1 MTTAAKVARLLVL
14 GMMASCIVACKAKA
28 PKAPPGLGPK
38 VAPDACAKLT
48 KKDME
53 AIREAMIEYCEAD
66 PRPFYW
72 DSYLQELREVSI
84 YMPGQAES
92 PFPETSLIGLWKCE
106 VRDGH
111 FVMAELGRP
120 PGRTS
125 FGVYLAR
132 EGGRWTVR
140 KEFGG
145 YELFRFN

>member
-1 MTTAAKVARLLVL
+1 MPAATKMARFLVL
-14 GMMASCIVACKAKA
+14 GVTMCATAACKA
-28 PKAPPGLGPK
+28 KAPPGLGPK
-38 VAPDACAKLT
+38 AASDACAKLT

-53 AIREAMIEYCEAD
+53 AIREAMIEYCETD

-92 PFPETSLIGLWKCE
+92 PFPSTALIGLWKCE

-111 FVMAELGRP
+111 FVLAEIWHPR
-120 PGRTS
+120 GRTF
-125 FGVYLAR
+125 FGVYLAKQA
-132 EGGRWTVR
+132 GQWTVR

-145 YELFRFN
+145 EELFRFD

>member
-1 MTTAAKVARLLVL
+1 MLAARKMSRVLVL
-14 GMMASCIVACKAKA
+14 IVMTCAIGACKRA
-28 PKAPPGLGPK
+28 PKVPPGLGPRM
-38 VAPDACAKLT
+38 ASNACVKLT
-48 KKDME
+48 RKDLE
-53 AIREAMIEYCEAD
+53 AIRDAMIEYCETD

-72 DSYLQELREVSI
+72 DSYLQELRNVSI
-84 YMPGQAES
+84 YLPGQAGS
-92 PFPETSLIGLWKCE
+92 FVPETALIGLWKCE

-111 FVMAELGRP
+111 FVMVELGRP